1 MALAKKPES
10 NHLISHSNQMQ
21 SITPEAK
28 AFIHGAGE
36 ETAGTKARKKKVP
49 VLLRIDSDLL
59 QEIDQAAK
67 ELGLKRAAFIVSCAA
82 RRIKK
87 QKETGATQ

>member
-10 NHLISHSNQMQ
+10 NHLISSSHRMQ

-28 AFIHGAGE
+28 AFIQGAGE
-36 ETAGTKARKKKVP
+36 EAAEGKSKKKKVP

-87 QKETGATQ
+87 QKETGAAP

>member
-1 MALAKKPES
+1 MALVKKPES
-10 NHLISHSNQMQ
+10 NHLISNSNHLK

-36 ETAGTKARKKKVP
+36 EATEGKARKKKVP

-82 RRIKK
+82 RRSRK
-87 QKETGATQ
+87 QKETGAAP

>member
-1 MALAKKPES
+1 MALVKKPES
-10 NHLISHSNQMQ
+10 NHLISDRNQTQ

-28 AFIHGAGE
+28 AFINGAGE
-36 ETAGTKARKKKVP
+36 EATGGKPRKKKVP

-82 RRIKK
+82 RRVKK
-87 QKETGATQ
+87 QKETGAAH